1 MTENQ
6 VLRRLLKADGA
17 EKKEKPGRMTPGR
30 VLRTSMARAADTSVG
45 LSLTVLGV
53 ADETANLE
61 EAVSRAGE
69 DSLFYAVTRFA
80 ETVGYAA
87 LDGETRSALVE
98 VQTVGRLRETR
109 DDARLFTAGDV
120 ELCRPLIDA
129 FLREIRC
136 LADDTPLEGWT
147 NGASSGPRIS
157 GARSV
162 GLALSERHYRV
173 VRLTLDFGV
182 AEREGTIVLCLPN
195 SRGPS
200 VSTPHPPPP
209 SETFGRELR
218 ANVMDA
224 PARLHAVLHRAQMSL
239 SEVEGFQVGQV
250 LPLTGIT
257 VASVRLE
264 GPRQRLLAHA
274 RLGQVSGLRA
284 VRLEQARDTDMAEVP
299 IADAG
304 RPAVAPPD
312 PADRVPRTAAK
323 ADAPA
328 ETGAWDAEG

>member
-17 EKKEKPGRMTPGR
+17 EKTEKPGRMTPGR

-69 DSLFYAVTRFA
+69 ESLFLAVTRFD
-80 ETVGYAA
+80 ETIGYAA

-98 VQTVGRLRETR
+98 IQTVGRLRETK
-109 DDARLFTAGDV
+109 DDARPFTAGDV
-120 ELCRPLIDA
+120 ELCRPLVDA

-147 NGASSGPRIS
+147 NGASSGPRMS
-157 GARSV
+157 GARAV
-162 GLALSERHYRV
+162 GLALSEGRYRV

-182 AEREGTIVLCLPN
+182 GEREGTIALCLPVVRR
-195 SRGPS
+195 SSGPEPEPA
-200 VSTPHPPPP
+200 PHAD
-209 SETFGRELR
+209 TFGRELR

-224 PARLHAVLHRAQMSL
+224 PARLHAVLHRAEMSL
-239 SEVEGFQVGQV
+239 SDVEAFQVGQV

-264 GPRQRLLAHA
+264 GPRQRLLAKA

-284 VRLEQARDTDMAEVP
+284 VRIEPARGGDMAEAE
-299 IADAG
+299 IAEAS
-304 RPAVAPPD
+304 RPAVAPLD
-312 PADRVPRTAAK
+312 PTDSDPEEPV
-323 ADAPA
+323 APNA
-328 ETGAWDAEG
+328 RA